1 MHARNPHEK
10 FAFRKNAEAKRKI
23 YISKR
28 HRNGKKRIR
37 ERRAND
43 RFRLLNN
50 KRRAKSQ
57 KIARQKDEFKTE
69 ENKRRAEALKIKRE
83 QEEYKEEESIRN
95 SLRIPN
101 DRDKYKN
108 NFDVMKYLTLTLKLV

>member
-10 FAFRKNAEAKRKI
+10 FAFRKNAKAKRKI

-28 HRNGKKRIR
+28 HRDGKKGIR

-57 KIARQKDEFKTE
+57 KLHDKIMNLKL
-69 ENKRRAEALKIKRE
+69 KRI
-83 QEEYKEEESIRN
+83 KEEHK
-95 SLRIPN
+95 L
-101 DRDKYKN
+101 
-108 NFDVMKYLTLTLKLV
+108 LKLNVNKKNTKRKKA